1 MSDPKAAHL
10 RTVERSLTVAIKS
23 LRDALVDASDASH
36 EIAELDPPKHDE
48 DADHD
53 RLVWLGTITEGV
65 GALCTPKLR
74 VLVAVLSELIDVDEP
89 GEVREKR
96 DTAH

>member
-1 MSDPKAAHL
+1 MNDPKAAHL

-23 LRDALVDASDASH
+23 LRGAQVDASDASH
-36 EIAELDPPKHDE
+36 EIAELDPPKDDE
-48 DADHD
+48 DADYD
-53 RLVWLGTITEGV
+53 RLMWLGTITDGV

-89 GEVREKR
+89 GEIREKR